1 MSSQERGASADIP
14 DHGFD
19 SVLDYLLLIR
29 RDFARLGM
37 YIGEP
42 HVLSMEGFILGY
54 LICQNVQGNQDAR
67 YVRFREWLR
76 EVKEEI
82 TSEGWATRF
91 LRDCDNDHLR
101 AIRKLLDLV
110 AEFHA
115 MEQRG
120 TC

>member
-1 MSSQERGASADIP
+1 MIP
-14 DHGFD
+14 GETANAYGLD
-19 SVLDYLLLIR
+19 SLIDEFLVMR
-29 RDFARLGM
+29 RKFIANPEGLCI
-37 YIGEP
+37 YIGE
-42 HVLSMEGFILGY
+42 LNIYLFEGFIAGY
-54 LICQNVQGNQDAR
+54 RACQGVHGIKDER
-67 YVRFREWLR
+67 YERFWEWLR
-76 EVKEEI
+76 GVKEELP
-82 TSEGWATRF
+82 TEGWWAKY